1 MRKHTTLY
9 ITKNKRYQAPHLTYY
24 RKGRSLTTKKI
35 DFSRI
40 FVPGKEIEGNYNIFT
55 MANRFSDTLFQLIH
69 SLEKSEKRHFKLY
82 IKRSSTKEDLKIVQ
96 LFDALD
102 KLNDYDE
109 KNLLKK
115 LPGIEKPQLSNLK
128 THLYKQ
134 ILASLRLLKSADSI
148 DLQLNEMFDY
158 AHILYKKGLF
168 QQSLRLLDR
177 AKETAKAN
185 QKFNFLVQVLALEK
199 RIETLHITHSMQM
212 RAEQLSAESVEV
224 LGRINMVAR
233 LSNLALLVYSWY
245 IKNGHARNEKDEAAL
260 REYFKQHL
268 PADAWHQTGFYERL
282 YLYQSYNWYAFVRQ
296 DFLMY
301 YRYSQKWLD
310 LFEEQPLMIR
320 VETGHYIKAIHNLL
334 NAHFDLRNHSKF
346 EAVLRKFEEFSRTDR
361 VIENDNF
368 RIQSFVYITT
378 ARINQVFMLGTF
390 KEGLRMVPG
399 IEAQL
404 TEYDL
409 FIDRHRILVL
419 NYKIASLYFGAG
431 DYATSIDYLQRIIN
445 DQQDLRNDLQC
456 YARVLHL
463 MAHYELGNFEL
474 MESLTKSVYRFMA
487 RRERLTKIEEEMF
500 RFLRTS
506 FQTSRS
512 SMKAEF
518 EKFLAKIRRFEG
530 NRYEARSFAYLDLV
544 SWIESKVDGRPMSE
558 IIAGKYRKSKR
569 RMQPAEA

>member
-1 MRKHTTLY
+1 
-9 ITKNKRYQAPHLTYY
+9 
-24 RKGRSLTTKKI
+24 
-35 DFSRI
+35 
-40 FVPGKEIEGNYNIFT
+40 

-82 IKRSSTKEDLKIVQ
+82 IKRSSAKEDLKIVQ

-102 KLNDYDE
+102 KLSDYDE

-134 ILASLRLLKSADSI
+134 ILASLRLLKSAESI

-212 RAEQLSAESVEV
+212 RAEQLSAESSQVIA
-224 LGRINMVAR
+224 RIDMVAR

-245 IKNGHARNEKDEAAL
+245 IKNGHSRNERDEQSIREYL
-260 REYFKQHL
+260 REQL
-268 PADAWHQTGFYERL
+268 PANAWKQTGFYERL
-282 YLYQSYNWYAFVRQ
+282 YLYQSYNWYAFIRQ

-320 VETGHYIKAIHNLL
+320 VETGHYIKALHNLL
-334 NAHFDLRNHSKF
+334 NAHFDLRNYDKFDQVLRQF
-346 EAVLRKFEEFSRTDR
+346 EAFSQTDR
-361 VIENDNF
+361 VVENENF
-368 RIQSFVYITT
+368 RIQSFLYITT
-378 ARINQVFMLGTF
+378 AKINQVFMLGNF
-390 KEGLRMVPG
+390 REGLLMVPE
-399 IEAQL
+399 IEQKMA
-404 TEYDL
+404 EYDV
-409 FIDRHRILVL
+409 FIDRHRVLVL
-419 NYKIASLYFGAG
+419 NYKIATLYFGSG
-431 DYATSIDYLQRIIN
+431 DYATCIDYLQRIIN
-445 DQQDLRNDLQC
+445 DPMDLRNDLQC

-463 MAHYELGNFEL
+463 MAHYELRNFDL

-487 RRERLTKIEEEMF
+487 RRERLTKVEEEMF

-512 SMKAEF
+512 AMKAEF
-518 EKFLAKIRRFEG
+518 EKFLEKIIGFEK
-530 NRYEARSFAYLDLV
+530 NRYEARAFAYLDLV
-544 SWIESKVDGRPMSE
+544 SWVQSKVEQRPMSE
-558 IIAGKYRKSKR
+558 IIAEKYRKSKR
-569 RMQPAEA
+569 RISEVA

>member
-1 MRKHTTLY
+1 
-9 ITKNKRYQAPHLTYY
+9 
-24 RKGRSLTTKKI
+24 
-35 DFSRI
+35 
-40 FVPGKEIEGNYNIFT
+40 

-109 KNLLKK
+109 KSLLKK

-134 ILASLRLLKSADSI
+134 ILASLRLLKSAESI

-212 RAEQLSAESVEV
+212 RAQQLSAESSEV
-224 LGRINMVAR
+224 LNRINMVAR

-245 IKNGHARNEKDEAAL
+245 IQNGHARNEKDEERIRQYL
-260 REYFKQHL
+260 EEHL
-268 PADAWHQTGFYERL
+268 PSDAWQQTGFYERL
-282 YLYQSYNWYAFVRQ
+282 YLYQSYNWYAFIRQ

-310 LFEEQPLMIR
+310 LFEEQPLMVR
-320 VETGHYIKAIHNLL
+320 VETGHYIKALHNLL
-334 NAHFDLRNHSKF
+334 NAHFDLRNYQKF
-346 EAVLRKFEEFSRTDR
+346 ERVLRKFEDFSQTDR
-361 VIENDNF
+361 VKENDNF

-378 ARINQVFMLGTF
+378 AKINQVFMKGTF
-390 KEGLRMVPG
+390 REGLLLVPE
-399 IEAQL
+399 IEEKL
-404 TEYDL
+404 SEYDV
-409 FIDRHRILVL
+409 FIDQHRILVL

-431 DYATSIDYLQRIIN
+431 DYDTCIDYLQRIIN
-445 DQQDLRNDLQC
+445 DPQDLRNDLQC

-463 MAHYELGNFEL
+463 MAHYELGNFDL

-487 RRERLTKIEEEMF
+487 KRERLTKVEEEMF

-506 FQTSRS
+506 FHTSRS
-512 SMKAEF
+512 SMRAEF
-518 EKFLAKIRRFEG
+518 QKFLEKIRTFEG
-530 NRYEARSFAYLDLV
+530 NRYEARAFAYLDLV
-544 SWIESKVDGRPMSE
+544 SWVESKVSQRPMSD
-558 IIAGKYRKSKR
+558 IIAEKYRKNKR
-569 RMQPAEA
+569 SSMQAA